1 MNASLQ
7 GGMTK
12 QAPEAARARAV
23 FNLADNVFHR
33 GIRAVSDVI
42 SKAGLTS
49 IEFADII
56 ELLRDAGLV
65 WISSGQ
71 GSGRNRAVVAIN
83 NAMSSHLM
91 KDNLSRPKRMFVQ
104 IVGDSDISRH
114 EIKEVKDI
122 TKKIADDNASVIY
135 EYNLRLFFNRSENRN
150 KAG

>member
-1 MNASLQ
+1 
-7 GGMTK
+7 MTK

-23 FNLADNVFHR
+23 FNLADNVLHR

-71 GSGRNRAVVAIN
+71 GSGRNRAVV
-83 NAMSSHLM
+83 
-91 KDNLSRPKRMFVQ
+91 
-104 IVGDSDISRH
+104 
-114 EIKEVKDI
+114 
-122 TKKIADDNASVIY
+122 Y
-135 EYNLRLFFNRSENRN
+135 
-150 KAG
+150 